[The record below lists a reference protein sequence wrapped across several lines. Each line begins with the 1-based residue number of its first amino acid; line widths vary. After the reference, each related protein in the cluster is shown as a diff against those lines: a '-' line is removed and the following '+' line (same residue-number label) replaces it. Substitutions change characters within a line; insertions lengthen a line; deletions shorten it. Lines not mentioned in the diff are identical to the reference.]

1 MKKPPN
7 AYILYRK
14 YNYKEVMKNYPDA
27 SFSERSTILT
37 TQWKKLSED
46 NKTKYYN
53 ESYILKEKYEM
64 YLKEH
69 NNKKLSKESI

>member
-1 MKKPPN
+1 
-7 AYILYRK
+7 
-14 YNYKEVMKNYPDA
+14 MKNYPDA